1 MKRIG
6 RIIAVA
12 GHPSNPSNPWSL
24 KRGALRSGRQIRCN
38 GCPTWGLLRLAKV
51 YCQIASAGM
60 RMPPR
65 TVLRLLLFISLCST
79 VTSAGVAEVERRE
92 NSFYLPKCSNVVKQH
107 RALSLCV
114 TVTSRDVSLTRHSE
128 QVHSALVL
136 RNSHGNRFCFL
147 HFDCKSNT
155 DGETS
160 QYGFHRKLTLRN
172 VDLNFLF
179 YAQ

>member
-1 MKRIG
+1 
-6 RIIAVA
+6 
-12 GHPSNPSNPWSL
+12 
-24 KRGALRSGRQIRCN
+24 
-38 GCPTWGLLRLAKV
+38 
-51 YCQIASAGM
+51 
-60 RMPPR
+60 MPPR
-65 TVLRLLLFISLCST
+65 TGLRLLLFISLCST

-92 NSFYLPKCSNVVKQH
+92 NSFSLPKCSNVVKQH

-155 DGETS
+155 DGGTS
-160 QYGFHRKLTLRN
+160 QYGFHRKLTFFYSENILKKRN
-172 VDLNFLF
+172 TLKIFFDSFRFFGIFRNPTNRNPYIKFEFRILTGSIYNSLKLHKIPNS
-179 YAQ
+179 